1 MKKFLV
7 LYSLAFALVIGIA
20 ACSGEQVNIEKKFK
34 EDHVIVQIK
43 AQKTS
48 IMAPWNITL
57 SAKVYGFEKGSLY
70 FEQQVKSLS
79 AANITF
85 NWVDENTCFI
95 GFPDDDGS
103 VHQFKL
109 LASATQFYLAEEP
122 TK

>member
-1 MKKFLV
+1 MKKYLV
-7 LYSLAFALVIGIA
+7 RYSLAFALIIGVV

-34 EDHVIVQIK
+34 EDHVIVKIN

-48 IMAPWNITL
+48 IVAPWNVTL
-57 SAKVYGFEKGSLY
+57 SAKAYGFEKGSLH

-85 NWVDENTCFI
+85 NWVDENTCII

-109 LASATQFYLAEEP
+109 IATATQFYLAEEP

>member
-1 MKKFLV
+1 MKKYLV
-7 LYSLAFALVIGIA
+7 RYSLAFALIIGVV

-34 EDHVIVQIK
+34 EDQVIVQIN

-48 IMAPWNITL
+48 IVAPWNVTF
-57 SAKVYGFEKGSLY
+57 SAKAYGFEKGSLH

-85 NWVDENTCFI
+85 NWVDDNTCLI

-109 LASATQFYLAEEP
+109 IASATQFYLAEEP